1 MFIDTKKIKNNDYY
15 AERIKKIAES
25 ENEYVKNILKAAMC
39 AGGIRED
46 VLAFFEGFSA
56 DMDKALYDTFINL
69 IFMGD
74 DADDTWYKTAV
85 ILSSKENAQW
95 YYREIIK
102 FAGKASGDQILDII
116 EKSDDKADS
125 PLKFREL
132 LKEASI
138 EKNENSEIIASLREM
153 KELLIQSRQEES
165 KTLTVEEDT
174 SEIHNM
180 EMTVNFYKKSY
191 QELYKK
197 YGILGAKMI
206 SLSAENRNLK
216 TQYEENLEE
225 LAQTVSKYEECM
237 KKVNDREEATARL
250 AESEYMKAADG
261 PAENEDMKVT
271 DGPAENEDM
280 KVTARLAESEDI
292 KVTDG
297 LAEDESKE
305 SVMID
310 VSENAEQ
317 KKKRIGIFASVL
329 MNIRKKSFEKMTDAK
344 KKEKIFMMM
353 NSRGFDSDRM
363 KIITEALKAGVKPE
377 SVYCAI
383 NESSSDDELKMFI
396 EYYEMEYGDITENTE
411 SGSAFTVSA
420 V

>member
-25 ENEYVKNILKAAMC
+25 ENEYIKNILKAAMC

-46 VLAFFEGFSA
+46 VLTFFEGFSA

-165 KTLTVEEDT
+165 KHLTAEKEDT

-216 TQYEENLEE
+216 TQYEANLEE
-225 LAQTVSKYEECM
+225 LAETVSKYEECM

-250 AESEYMKAADG
+250 AESEDMKAADE
-261 PAENEDMKVT
+261 PAENEDMK
-271 DGPAENEDM
+271 A
-280 KVTARLAESEDI
+280 TARLAESEDI

-353 NSRGFDSDRM
+353 NIRGFDSDRM